1 MKEFKGLYHN
11 EETRIPSFEHGAH
24 FRYLDLF
31 NALKELKS
39 NLSNKNES
47 QNLEIYNTPNKNEIL
62 LIKENNKKP
71 KHYKLKTN
79 LVTETNDNQRYK
91 DLDNIKEYENDE
103 KKYNIYIR
111 ESNKDL
117 LNKSKINFKEKG
129 LSKSIDRVKDR
140 LPKIK
145 SKKNPIS
152 LRNKSFDPQ
161 NLVERIIYDFENTK
175 SIDQNIFEIKDYNTR
190 NKNMEINNNKPIET
204 EVSNFKFN
212 SLKINQRNNDKG
224 EILPKINSFRYNQ
237 IQDNLEDIKET
248 GSQFQNNKNNR
259 INNSIDAQSIKFH
272 LSNRKSFKGLNRFFI
287 NDSNNKNNVNVLER
301 SEKRRPNAII
311 NNRLKSIFETEKQI
325 KHNNLLFNEKNKNY
339 NNNYFETINNDIAQQ
354 IYKLK
359 KQLLI
364 NTKKPK
370 IVNNNI

>member
-11 EETRIPSFEHGAH
+11 EKTRIPSFEHGAH

-47 QNLEIYNTPNKNEIL
+47 QNLEIYNTPNKNNIL

-91 DLDNIKEYENDE
+91 DLDNINEYEKDE
-103 KKYNIYIR
+103 KKYNIYLR

-117 LNKSKINFKEKG
+117 LNKSKRNFNEKG
-129 LSKSIDRVKDR
+129 LSKSIDRVNDR

-145 SKKNPIS
+145 NKKNPIS
-152 LRNKSFDPQ
+152 LRNKSYNTQ
-161 NLVERIIYDFENTK
+161 NLVERIIYDFEDTK
-175 SIDQNIFEIKDYNTR
+175 SIDQNIFEIKDNNTR
-190 NKNMEINNNKPIET
+190 NKNMEINNNNNTIET
-204 EVSNFKFN
+204 EISNIKLN
-212 SLKINQRNNDKG
+212 SLKMNKRNSDKG
-224 EILPKINSFRYNQ
+224 EILPKINSFRNNL
-237 IQDNLEDIKET
+237 IQDNLEDIEEDE
-248 GSQFQNNKNNR
+248 SQYQNNKNR
-259 INNSIDAQSIKFH
+259 INNSIDTKSIKFR
-272 LSNRKSFKGLNRFFI
+272 LSNKKSFKGLNRFFI
-287 NDSNNKNNVNVLER
+287 NDSNNKNNIIES
-301 SEKRRPNAII
+301 SEKRRSKAII

-325 KHNNLLFNEKNKNY
+325 KHNNLLFNEKSKNY

-354 IYKLK
+354 IYQLK

-364 NTKKPK
+364 NTNKKSK

>member
-11 EETRIPSFEHGAH
+11 EKTRIPSFEHGAH

-47 QNLEIYNTPNKNEIL
+47 QNLEIYNTPNKNDIL

-91 DLDNIKEYENDE
+91 DLDNINEYEKDE
-103 KKYNIYIR
+103 KKYNIYLR

-117 LNKSKINFKEKG
+117 LNKSKRNFNEKG

-145 SKKNPIS
+145 NKKNPIS
-152 LRNKSFDPQ
+152 LRNKSYNPQ
-161 NLVERIIYDFENTK
+161 NLVERIIYDFEDTK
-175 SIDQNIFEIKDYNTR
+175 SIDQNIFEIKDNNTR
-190 NKNMEINNNKPIET
+190 NKNMEINNNNNTIET
-204 EVSNFKFN
+204 EISNIKLN
-212 SLKINQRNNDKG
+212 SLKMNKRNSDKG
-224 EILPKINSFRYNQ
+224 EILPKINSFRNNQ
-237 IQDNLEDIKET
+237 IQDNLEDIEEDE
-248 GSQFQNNKNNR
+248 SQYQNNKNR
-259 INNSIDAQSIKFH
+259 INNSIDTKSIKFR
-272 LSNRKSFKGLNRFFI
+272 LSNKKSFKGLNRFFI
-287 NDSNNKNNVNVLER
+287 NDSNNKNNIIEN
-301 SEKRRPNAII
+301 SEKRRSKAII

-325 KHNNLLFNEKNKNY
+325 KHNNLLFNEKSKNY

-354 IYKLK
+354 IYQLK

-364 NTKKPK
+364 NTNKKSK

>member
-11 EETRIPSFEHGAH
+11 EKTRIPSFEHGAH

-47 QNLEIYNTPNKNEIL
+47 QNLEIYNTPNKNDIL
-62 LIKENNKKP
+62 LIKDNNKKP

-91 DLDNIKEYENDE
+91 DLDNINEYEKDE
-103 KKYNIYIR
+103 KKYNIYLR

-117 LNKSKINFKEKG
+117 LNKSKKNFNEKG

-145 SKKNPIS
+145 NKKNPIS
-152 LRNKSFDPQ
+152 LRNKSYNPQ
-161 NLVERIIYDFENTK
+161 NLVERIIYDFEDTK
-175 SIDQNIFEIKDYNTR
+175 SIDQNIFEIKDNNTR
-190 NKNMEINNNKPIET
+190 NKNMEINNNNNTIET
-204 EVSNFKFN
+204 EISNIKLN
-212 SLKINQRNNDKG
+212 SLKMNKRNSDKG
-224 EILPKINSFRYNQ
+224 EILPKINSFRNNL
-237 IQDNLEDIKET
+237 IQDNLEDIEEDE
-248 GSQFQNNKNNR
+248 SQYQNNKNR
-259 INNSIDAQSIKFH
+259 INNSIDTKSIKFR
-272 LSNRKSFKGLNRFFI
+272 LSNKKSFKGLNRFFI
-287 NDSNNKNNVNVLER
+287 NDSNNKNNIIES
-301 SEKRRPNAII
+301 SEKRRSKAII

-325 KHNNLLFNEKNKNY
+325 KHNNLLFNEKSKNY

-354 IYKLK
+354 IYQLK

-364 NTKKPK
+364 NTNKKSK

>member
-11 EETRIPSFEHGAH
+11 EKTRIPSFEHGAH

-47 QNLEIYNTPNKNEIL
+47 QNLEIYNTPNKNDIL

-79 LVTETNDNQRYK
+79 LVTETNENQRYK
-91 DLDNIKEYENDE
+91 DLDNINEYEKDE
-103 KKYNIYIR
+103 KKYNIYLR

-117 LNKSKINFKEKG
+117 LNKSKKNFNEKG

-145 SKKNPIS
+145 NKKNPIS
-152 LRNKSFDPQ
+152 LRNKSYNPQ
-161 NLVERIIYDFENTK
+161 NLVERIIYDFEDTK
-175 SIDQNIFEIKDYNTR
+175 SIDQNIFEIKDNNTR
-190 NKNMEINNNKPIET
+190 NKNMEINNNNTIET
-204 EVSNFKFN
+204 EISNIKLN
-212 SLKINQRNNDKG
+212 SLKMNKRNSDKG
-224 EILPKINSFRYNQ
+224 EILPKINSFRNNQ
-237 IQDNLEDIKET
+237 IQDNLEDIEEDE
-248 GSQFQNNKNNR
+248 SQYQNNKNR
-259 INNSIDAQSIKFH
+259 INNSIDTKSIKFR
-272 LSNRKSFKGLNRFFI
+272 LSNKKSFKGLNRFFI
-287 NDSNNKNNVNVLER
+287 NDSNNKNNIIES
-301 SEKRRPNAII
+301 SEKRRSKAII

-325 KHNNLLFNEKNKNY
+325 KHNNLLFNEKSKNY

-354 IYKLK
+354 IYQLK

-364 NTKKPK
+364 NTNKKSK